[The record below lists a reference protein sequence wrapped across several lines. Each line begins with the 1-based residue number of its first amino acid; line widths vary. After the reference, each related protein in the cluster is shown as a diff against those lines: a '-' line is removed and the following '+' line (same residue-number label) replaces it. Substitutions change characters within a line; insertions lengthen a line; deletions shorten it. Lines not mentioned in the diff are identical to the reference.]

1 MKKVLYFYYTL
12 CTCLFLLSASIGNAQ
27 LAIGQWREHLSY
39 KKGVAIAQSDD
50 KIYCA
55 SKSGLFQLNKS
66 DYAIDRLSKISG
78 LSDINIS
85 SLRYSFEYKTLIIT
99 YQNANIDLLIGG
111 NSIYNISDI
120 KRKIINA
127 KKTINNIYCRKNVAY
142 LSCGFGIVVL
152 DLDKKEI
159 TDTYYL
165 GKNSGYLNIRSLTS
179 DDTYLFA
186 ATDSGIYRADLN
198 APNLAD
204 YNSWYKLPGIPDGI
218 YNSIANINGK
228 IYTNRSEFLSP
239 PNFFW
244 NRDTIYCF
252 NNNTWTK
259 PIPDSVYSNA
269 PLKSIEVYN
278 NQLVISFAGSI
289 DFYTEN
295 GKLTNRLGS
304 FTTSPPL
311 IVEPQQAII
320 DLANEKTTWIV
331 DNQNGLIKNYDTW
344 GGTVSF
350 LPDGPNTSDVY
361 CLAASNEDLWVAK
374 GDRSGSWAG
383 VYNRAEAYK
392 FSKEIWTTVSKNEIT
407 ALDSI
412 RDIVSIAI
420 DPTDKEHVYLGS
432 LGVGLIELNNNKLTA
447 IWNETNSSIQ
457 SSAWGTFH
465 WVGIFGLAFD
475 STGNLWVSNSTAH
488 SFISVRR
495 KSDGTWQSFNLSNY
509 ITDPVTG
516 PIIINQYNQKWLTL
530 PRGNG
535 LLVFNENGTV
545 NTSDDNVKILR
556 VGIGKGNLPSNEV
569 SSLTEDKN
577 GEVWVGTDKGI
588 AVFYCADNIFSS
600 QCDAQP
606 IYIQQDGHTQML
618 LETEVVT
625 AIAVDGANRKWIGT
639 QNSGVYL
646 MSADGTSEIHHFT
659 SENSPLLSNEIR
671 SIAINS
677 KTGEVFF
684 ATNEGIISYKSDA
697 IEGNEDYTN
706 AYVFPNPVKPEY
718 EGPIAITGLVENVNV
733 KITDISGALVFE
745 TKALGGQ
752 AIWYGKNF
760 KGEKSKSGVY
770 MVFCSNEDGSK
781 TFVTKILLIN

>member
-12 CTCLFLLSASIGNAQ
+12 CTCLFLLSSSIGNAQ

-350 LPDGPNTSDVY
+350 LPDGPNTSEAY
-361 CLAASNEDLWVAK
+361 SLLMNKEDLWVTRGEA
-374 GDRSGSWAG
+374 GSIWIG

-392 FSKEIWTTVSKNEIT
+392 FSNEVWSKITRDEILE
-407 ALDSI
+407 LDSL
-412 RDIVSIAI
+412 RDVVSIAI
-420 DPTDKEHVYLGS
+420 DPSDKEHLFMSTLGK
-432 LGVGLIELNNNKLTA
+432 GVAEIKNNKQINLL
-447 IWNETNSSIQ
+447 NETNSALQ
-457 SSAWGTFH
+457 SRGDASFH
-465 WVGIFGLAFD
+465 WVGSFSMTYD
-475 STGNLWVSNSTAH
+475 KDENLWMTNCYAINPLV
-488 SFISVRR
+488 VR
-495 KSDGTWQSFNLSNY
+495 KKDGTWQSFNFGGL
-509 ITDPVTG
+509 VTT
-516 PIIINQYNQKWLTL
+516 PTVAQLVINQYNQKWMQL
-530 PRGNG
+530 PRGG
-535 LLVFNENGTV
+535 GMIVYDENGTWA
-545 NTSDDNVKILR
+545 TGDDKIKKLS
-556 VGIGKGNLPSNEV
+556 VGVGKGNLPSNEV
-569 SSLTEDKN
+569 ICITEDKN
-577 GEVWVGTDKGI
+577 SEMWIGTDKGLT
-588 AVFYCADNIFSS
+588 VFYCAENIFSS
-600 QCDAQP
+600 QCDAQQ
-606 IYIQQDGHTQML
+606 IYIQQDGHTQIL

-625 AIAVDGANRKWIGT
+625 AIVVDGANRKWIGT

-646 MSADGTSEIHHFT
+646 MSADGTNELLHFT
-659 SENSPLLSNEIR
+659 SDNSPLLSNEIL

-697 IEGNEDYTN
+697 TEGNEDYTN

-733 KITDISGALVFE
+733 KITDISGALVYE

-770 MVFCSNEDGSK
+770 MVFCSNEDGSQ